1 MDSFL
6 DTTSNNETE
15 VAEGEIT
22 FASTQNELSCDQ
34 HEMKFKQYNT
44 FKSKTTPNL
53 NFKARLQSARNHLK
67 IIEKRKSVIDKRQ
80 VNH

>member
-15 VAEGEIT
+15 VVEGEKT
-22 FASTQNELSCDQ
+22 FVSTPNELSCDE
-34 HEMKFKQYNT
+34 HEMELTPYNAFKRV
-44 FKSKTTPNL
+44 K
-53 NFKARLQSARNHLK
+53 R
-67 IIEKRKSVIDKRQ
+67 IEKKKHIIDKRQ

>member
-15 VAEGEIT
+15 VVEGEKT
-22 FASTQNELSCDQ
+22 FVSTPNELSCDK
-34 HEMKFKQYNT
+34 HEMELTPYNA
-44 FKSKTTPNL
+44 FKSGTLNL
-53 NFKARLQSARNHLK
+53 EFKERLQSARNHLK
-67 IIEKRKSVIDKRQ
+67 RIEKKKHIIDKRQ